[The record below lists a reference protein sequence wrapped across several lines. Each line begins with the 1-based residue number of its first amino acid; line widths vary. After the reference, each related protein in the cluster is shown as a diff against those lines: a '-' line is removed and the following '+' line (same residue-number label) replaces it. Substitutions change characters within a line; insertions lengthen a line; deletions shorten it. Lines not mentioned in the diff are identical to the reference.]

1 MAEQLPLLG
10 RTAVVTGAARGLGA
24 AMARTLARR
33 GARVALLGLEEP
45 LLASVAASLPGAAHW
60 PVDVTDEQAMT
71 RTAALVEES
80 LGPVSV
86 VVANAGVAAGGPF
99 LETDPA
105 TWRRIF
111 EVDLLGTCL
120 TARVH
125 LPGLLRTRGYFLQV
139 ASLAAIAPSPMMT
152 AYCAAKSGA
161 EAFAYSLRA
170 EVAHRGVGVG
180 VGYLSW
186 ADTEMI
192 RAADEHRVM
201 RELRAA
207 LPWPAG
213 KVYPVQPVADRLVRG
228 IERRAPAVYAQP
240 WIRPARAARGWLPG
254 PVTLW
259 ARRELRRL
267 QGEAGFGPTGLLG
280 AGGAAAGT
288 DPAPPWSGSG
298 DAAG

>member
-1 MAEQLPLLG
+1 MAEQSPLLG
-10 RTAVVTGAARGLGA
+10 RTAVVTGAARGIGEA
-24 AMARTLARR
+24 VARTLARR

-45 LLASVAASLPGAAHW
+45 LLARVAASLPGAAHW

-71 RTAALVEES
+71 RTAAQVEES

-99 LETDPA
+99 LQTSTA
-105 TWRRIF
+105 TWRRIV

-120 TARVH
+120 TAQVH

-139 ASLAAIAPSPMMT
+139 ASLAAIAPAPMMS

-161 EAFAYSLRA
+161 EAFAHSLRA

-192 RAADEHRVM
+192 RAAEEHRVM

-213 KVYPVQPVADRLVRG
+213 KVYPVQPVADRLVHG

-240 WIRPARAARGWLPG
+240 WLRLARAARGWLPG
-254 PVTLW
+254 TVALG
-259 ARRELRRL
+259 ARLELGRL
-267 QGEAGFGPTGLLG
+267 RGDEGLEPTGLLG
-280 AGGAAAGT
+280 AGGAAAWT
-288 DPAPPWSGSG
+288 
-298 DAAG
+298 AAAAARQR

>member
-60 PVDVTDEQAMT
+60 PVDVTDERTMT
-71 RTAALVEES
+71 RTASLVEES

-105 TWRRIF
+105 TWRRIL

-120 TARVH
+120 TAQVH

-201 RELRAA
+201 RELRAG

-213 KVYPVQPVADRLVRG
+213 KVYPVQPVADRLVHG

-240 WIRPARAARGWLPG
+240 WLRLARAARGWLPG
-254 PVTLW
+254 PVTLR
-259 ARRELRRL
+259 ARRQLGRL
-267 QGEAGFGPTGLLG
+267 QGEAGLGPTGLLG
-280 AGGAAAGT
+280 AGGAAA
-288 DPAPPWSGSG
+288 APPWSGSG
-298 DAAG
+298 DTEG